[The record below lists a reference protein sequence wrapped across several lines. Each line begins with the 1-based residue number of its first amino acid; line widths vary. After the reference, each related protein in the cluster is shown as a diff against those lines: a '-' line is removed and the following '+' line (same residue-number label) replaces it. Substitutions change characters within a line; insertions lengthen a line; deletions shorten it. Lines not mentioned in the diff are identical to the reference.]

1 MADDL
6 TEMLNE
12 AVSTELAD
20 DAEISEEIDNPDIGA
35 DDEVEDA
42 VEDIDDV
49 DDADTDEEESE
60 EDDSEQSPVDV
71 DDDDDF
77 NWEEIVSKYGD
88 RTVQLTVNGEI
99 VEKPLKD
106 LPNMAM
112 MREDYSRKTA
122 EIAQAARAAEWAQQV
137 QQAFEADPFGTLQ
150 AFAQAYNV
158 PLGGAPENTD
168 DPYEDFDPDIAAVL
182 RKMDEQEQ
190 RHQQELMRIQAQT
203 ESFTEKQ
210 LVEEIKRDVAGL
222 KGQFGDDLDEVEML
236 RVAAH
241 YNIPLQ
247 DAAYRVMG
255 ERYWS
260 QSQSER
266 AAAAQAEAA
275 AGARTSKKSG
285 SAKKRASSTTKRGFD
300 GAGANSVSKDD
311 FSDIGELLEIELNSV
326 S

>member
-6 TEMLNE
+6 TEMLND
-12 AVSTELAD
+12 AVSEELAD
-20 DAEISEEIDNPDIGA
+20 NADFSEEIDNPIDGA

-49 DDADTDEEESE
+49 DDADTDEDESE
-60 EDDSEQSPVDV
+60 DESEQSPEDV
-71 DDDDDF
+71 DDDDGF

-99 VEKPLKD
+99 VEKPLKE

-137 QQAFEADPFGTLQ
+137 QYSFDQDPLGTLE
-150 AFAQAYNV
+150 AFARAYNV
-158 PLGGAPENTD
+158 DLGGAPD
-168 DPYEDFDPDIAAVL
+168 DSDPYEDFDPDIAAVL

-190 RHQQELMRIQAQT
+190 RHQEELMRIQVQT

-222 KGQFGDDLDEVEML
+222 KGQFGEDLDEIEML
-236 RVAAH
+236 RVAAQ

-260 QSQSER
+260 QSQSEQ
-266 AAAAQAEAA
+266 AAAAQAAEA

-285 SAKKRASSTTKRGFD
+285 SAKKRASSTTKRSVD
-300 GAGANSVSKDD
+300 GAGAHTVSKDD
-311 FSDIGELLEIELNSV
+311 FSDIGELFEIELNSI

>member
-6 TEMLNE
+6 TEMLND
-12 AVSTELAD
+12 AVSDELAD
-20 DAEISEEIDNPDIGA
+20 NADFSEEIDNPDVGT

-42 VEDIDDV
+42 VEDIEDV
-49 DDADTDEEESE
+49 DDTDTE
-60 EDDSEQSPVDV
+60 EDDESEQSPVDV
-71 DDDDDF
+71 DDEDDF
-77 NWEEIVSKYGD
+77 DWDEIVSKYGD
-88 RTVQLTVNGEI
+88 RTVKLTVNGEI

-122 EIAQAARAAEWAQQV
+122 ELSQSARAAEWAQQV
-137 QQAFEADPFGTLQ
+137 QQAFEADPLGTLQ

-158 PLGGAPENTD
+158 DLGVPEDTT

-190 RHQQELMRIQAQT
+190 RHQQELMSIQAQT
-203 ESFTEKQ
+203 QSFTEKQ

-222 KGQFGDDLDEVEML
+222 KGQFGEDLDEVEML

-241 YNIPLQ
+241 YGIPLQ

-285 SAKKRASSTTKRGFD
+285 SAKRRASSTTKRGFD
-300 GAGANSVSKDD
+300 GAGANTISKDD
-311 FSDIGELLEIELNSV
+311 FSDIGELFEIELNSI

>member
-12 AVSTELAD
+12 AVSDELAD
-20 DAEISEEIDNPDIGA
+20 NADFSEEIDNPTGA

-42 VEDIDDV
+42 VEDIEDV
-49 DDADTDEEESE
+49 DDADTEEEESE

-71 DDDDDF
+71 DDEDDF
-77 NWEEIVSKYGD
+77 DWDEIVSKYGE
-88 RTVQLTVNGEI
+88 RTVKLTVNGEI
-99 VEKPLKD
+99 VEKPLKE

-137 QQAFEADPFGTLQ
+137 QQSFEADPLGTLQ

-158 PLGGAPENTD
+158 DLGVPEDTT

-222 KGQFGDDLDEVEML
+222 KGQFGEDLDEVEML
-236 RVAAH
+236 RVAAT

-260 QSQSER
+260 KSQSER

-285 SAKKRASSTTKRGFD
+285 SAKRRASSTTKRSVD
-300 GAGANSVSKDD
+300 GAGANTISKDD
-311 FSDIGELLEIELNSV
+311 FSDIGELFEIELNSI